1 MLLNI
6 IIMTYYTHICCYIY
20 RKAVLPIE
28 AELGNSKTS
37 ESESDD
43 GACISQYV
51 VKMNEF
57 RDKLFSEAKR
67 NIDDAQLRQKRDYDR
82 KHAISK
88 RKVSVCSVSELPG
101 LT

>member
-6 IIMTYYTHICCYIY
+6 LLMTCYTHLFAAIY

-43 GACISQYV
+43 GACISQYI
-51 VKMNEF
+51 VKMSLET
-57 RDKLFSEAKR
+57 S
-67 NIDDAQLRQKRDYDR
+67 
-82 KHAISK
+82 
-88 RKVSVCSVSELPG
+88 CSVKQRG
-101 LT
+101 TLTMLSSDRIVTMIGNMPSARER